1 MAPCRQGLCCNVKRS
16 IRLRKRQ
23 RRMPDR
29 FEGTVSLR
37 LRIFGTL
44 RGCGLVN
51 MANRSTSRPR
61 GPLSRL
67 GLRLPHGTA
76 SLGPWMQH
84 ARRGRGRATP
94 LALPAPAGTCLE
106 KEITGGCAGSSHL
119 VSLV

>member
-1 MAPCRQGLCCNVKRS
+1 
-16 IRLRKRQ
+16 
-23 RRMPDR
+23 MPDR

-94 LALPAPAGTCLE
+94 LALPLEPAWKRKSLE
-106 KEITGGCAGSSHL
+106 GCAGSSHL